1 MHRKFIAAAFV
12 AVPAIALAGCSAAP
26 SGAVTIEV
34 RSLSEDAAENP
45 IDITVSVGGEIY
57 ESVTL
62 ESGTTIALEDVP
74 LGQTE
79 IDAADYCT
87 VAGETDELNPTMR
100 LIVEAGGCTLAD

>member
-1 MHRKFIAAAFV
+1 M
-12 AVPAIALAGCSAAP
+12 
-26 SGAVTIEV
+26 
-34 RSLSEDAAENP
+34 
-45 IDITVSVGGEIY
+45 
-57 ESVTL
+57 TL
-62 ESGTTIALEDVP
+62 ESGTTIVIEDVP